1 LGVRGT
7 FREIIN
13 HALNQTLSRTI
24 ITSGTTFLATL
35 SLYLFGGGIINDFA
49 FTFLVGILTGTYST
63 VFIASALV
71 LWWHRGERPKIATQ
85 VMMETPAQA
94 RA

>member
-1 LGVRGT
+1 
-7 FREIIN
+7 
-13 HALNQTLSRTI
+13 
-24 ITSGTTFLATL
+24 LATL

-63 VFIASALV
+63 IYIASALV
-71 LWWHRGERPKIATQ
+71 LWWHHGERPKLAAQ
-85 VMMETPAQA
+85 VVMEAPAEV